1 MQTGLFTGF
10 LLEAMNIEP
19 ISIYTVISASH
30 FVESGINLSWIE
42 ASQKLNGFIFIYFT
56 VVTQFDWSRRL
67 L

>member
-1 MQTGLFTGF
+1 MQTGLCTGF
-10 LLEAMNIEP
+10 SLEAKNIEP
-19 ISIYTVISASH
+19 ISIYTVISASQ
-30 FVESGINLSWIE
+30 SGINLSWKE